1 MGETKYHFRWN
12 GKLAAKM
19 QHANFNTKVPFIFKT
34 VLSQGRLL
42 SFMLKSAIYKIHVRV
57 QRTLD
62 TVKPSS

>member
-1 MGETKYHFRWN
+1 MGETKCHFRWN

-42 SFMLKSAIYKIHVRV
+42 SFMLKSIYKIHVRV
-57 QRTLD
+57 HRTLD